1 MHLTNEVQMKISR
14 MLATILGCLMMLL
27 GLAAVLVPDR
37 VLPFARF
44 TTTAN
49 GVYVA
54 AAIRLAIGLILLMA
68 AAGSRFPIVLRVL
81 GGFAIVAVLLA
92 SAGLFG
98 IVVANAVNF
107 IASAQ
112 AYSDPVLTLSSAFFL
127 GCIFATATL
136 DERLATAKAPT
147 PAATAPA
154 TA

>member
-1 MHLTNEVQMKISR
+1 MKIPR
-14 MLATILGCLMMLL
+14 LLATILGCLMMLL

-81 GGFAIVAVLLA
+81 GGFAVL
-92 SAGLFG
+92 GG
-98 IVVANAVNF
+98 I
-107 IASAQ
+107 
-112 AYSDPVLTLSSAFFL
+112 
-127 GCIFATATL
+127 ATL
-136 DERLATAKAPT
+136 VIGVAGAQRLAEQMLPYATKAIRGIGT
-147 PAATAPA
+147 FLMVLGAFVVYAVSGSRSTRSG
-154 TA
+154 